1 MSSVQVF
8 FNQSAYLPTALT
20 TSNNIADVFGKQ
32 HYNVLRA
39 IDNLAKDLPAEWHAL
54 NFECM
59 QTDVEIGNGATR
71 KDRSYQITR
80 DGFVMLVMGFTGK
93 KAAEF
98 KLAYI
103 EAFNA
108 MEKKLIELS
117 SFEPDSDMDDLIPA
131 SLEDH
136 ITLTVGIDRVV
147 ELANDCGVPLTQQDL
162 ESLIS
167 LKLGVGTSINE
178 LSVHQVK
185 LAKYLV
191 GYEMEGY
198 LKRLPSKPTAPN
210 LLEGLG
216 EEQVRFVIQVIKDLH
231 KLNYEDAVEHLDSLL
246 KA

>member
-20 TSNNIADVFGKQ
+20 TSNNIADVFGKR
-32 HYNVLRA
+32 HADVIRA
-39 IDNLAKDLPAEWHAL
+39 IDNLMKDLPEEHQRNFAL
-54 NFECM
+54 
-59 QTDVEIGNGATR
+59 VEYIDEKGEKRPAYKIN
-71 KDRSYQITR
+71 R
-80 DGFVMLVMGFTGK
+80 DGFTLLAMGFTGK
-93 KAAEF
+93 KALAF

-117 SFEPDSDMDDLIPA
+117 SFEPDSDMDGLIPA
-131 SLEDH
+131 NLEDH
-136 ITLTVGIDRVV
+136 IALTVGIDRVV

-162 ESLIS
+162 ESLIA
-167 LKLGVGTSINE
+167 LKLGVGTNINE
-178 LSVHQVK
+178 LSVYQVK
-185 LAKYLV
+185 LAKHLV

-198 LKRLPSKPTAPN
+198 LKRLPSKPIAPN

-216 EEQVRFVIQVIKDLH
+216 EDQVKFVIQVIKDLH